1 MRLAFQDFQF
11 DCQELTLSKD
21 GRKISLKE
29 KPAQILALL
38 VTQPEKIHSKSEI
51 LEVVWPGRTVTEQV
65 VFQNIGHLR
74 ALFGD
79 DAIKTFSKK
88 GYQWQLPLSAVSEQN
103 AAPQMSE
110 QSGSSEAKPTNEQ
123 VDVTHEADQQADS
136 VIANKS
142 SNLPWPILA
151 PILIAAAAVAG
162 YLALA

>member
-1 MRLAFQDFQF
+1 MKLAFQDFQF
-11 DCQELTLSKD
+11 DCQALTLSKD

-38 VTQPEKIHSKSEI
+38 VTQPEKVHSKGEI

-88 GYQWQLPLSAVSEQN
+88 GYQWQLPLAAVTEDNESEN
-103 AAPQMSE
+103 APE
-110 QSGSSEAKPTNEQ
+110 QPLSTEPSPSQSSENTP
-123 VDVTHEADQQADS
+123 QADTVVVS
-136 VIANKS
+136 KP
-142 SNLPWPILA
+142 SNLPWPIVA
-151 PILIAAAAVAG
+151 PILVAAAAIVG
-162 YLALA
+162 YLALT

>member
-51 LEVVWPGRTVTEQV
+51 LEEVWPGRTVTEQV

-88 GYQWQLPLSAVSEQN
+88 GYQWQLPLAAVSEQSTTSN
-103 AAPQMSE
+103 VSE
-110 QSGSSEAKPTNEQ
+110 SIEKTDANPVNEQ
-123 VDVTHEADQQADS
+123 AEVGCETEHQADS
-136 VIANKS
+136 VLANKS
-142 SNLPWPILA
+142 SSLPWPIVA
-151 PILIAAAAVAG
+151 PILIAAAALAG
-162 YLALA
+162 YLALS